1 MVFKFEHKA
10 YKNESKNDQK
20 IERQIK
26 WEKVDKD
33 LYMAM
38 VQTNTEQLQNQLAN
52 SELTLDAVV
61 SKTCQIM
68 KNAAFANSSA
78 KLSYNAK
85 PKFKVWTT

>member
-1 MVFKFEHKA
+1 
-10 YKNESKNDQK
+10 
-20 IERQIK
+20 
-26 WEKVDKD
+26 
-33 LYMAM
+33 MAM

-78 KLSYNAK
+78 KLLYLLVFPYLS
-85 PKFKVWTT
+85 KFCILISLFADLISVVHALNFGFAL